1 VAKRGAWRNRLLT
14 LLAVSLFSLLIVAEI
29 MPNPFPPLWDWI
41 NRDRPIATDMHWQ
54 ERLGGRPSG
63 ALVVGD
69 AIAVDAGRTAR
80 VITWGSARD
89 SAEVR
94 LEWTADWLTTA
105 GTGPDTVVITG
116 EMLSRGYQ
124 VRDPGTGTVLVDNDD
139 ARAVWGFQQI
149 RMDLRCDTMRS
160 CELRGYR
167 PQDERPLWR
176 ADLPG
181 VAASVVGVNPD
192 LATAGVAVPSRMHAA
207 VSGPP
212 PTPPL
217 IGVPV
222 DRRRVA
228 VVSSAT
234 GQVVGQYEAASDE
247 LVMVVG
253 DRVVRST
260 ATRRD
265 GVCLLAVSGYD
276 LVTDVPV
283 WGPEPYNLRTITG
296 GGCDQRYTAVAAGAA
311 LVVVDPEGAE
321 RVIDAGDGRVLWRG
335 EPGERVQGLTE
346 HLAVVKAADDP
357 AVRYAV
363 ALGDGGGRL
372 WERRVD
378 ADAEVMLTRCGVVV
392 VDRDP
397 NRVHVWNPA
406 DGEDRLTVRTSARVL
421 ACTADGLILAD
432 GRAVGRV
439 TFDGV
444 FPEPAGGS
452 GTRDDGTG
460 DGTGDGGIGRDDK
473 DDGGTRTGPG
483 PDGGSGPDGGPGPG
497 VGPGQVGDLR

>member
-1 VAKRGAWRNRLLT
+1 
-14 LLAVSLFSLLIVAEI
+14 
-29 MPNPFPPLWDWI
+29 
-41 NRDRPIATDMHWQ
+41 
-54 ERLGGRPSG
+54 
-63 ALVVGD
+63 
-69 AIAVDAGRTAR
+69 
-80 VITWGSARD
+80 
-89 SAEVR
+89 
-94 LEWTADWLTTA
+94 
-105 GTGPDTVVITG
+105 
-116 EMLSRGYQ
+116 MLSRGYQ
-124 VRDPGTGTVLVDNDD
+124 VRDPDTGAVLVDNDD

-149 RMDLRCDTMRS
+149 RMDLRCDTLRS

-167 PQDERPLWR
+167 PREERPLWR

-181 VAASVVGVNPD
+181 AVGSVVGVNPD
-192 LATAGVAVPSRMHAA
+192 LATAGVSVPARMHAA

-212 PTPPL
+212 PIPPL
-217 IGVPV
+217 IGVPT
-222 DRRRVA
+222 DRRRVS

-247 LVMVVG
+247 LIMVVG
-253 DRVVRST
+253 DRVIRST

-276 LVTDVPV
+276 LVTDTPV

-296 GGCDQRYTAVAAGAA
+296 GGCDQRYAAVAAGAA

-321 RVIDAGDGRVLWRG
+321 RVIDASDGRVLWRG

-357 AVRYAV
+357 TVRYAV
-363 ALGDGGGRL
+363 MLDDQGGQ
-372 WERRVD
+372 RVWQRTVH

-397 NRVHVWNPA
+397 DRIHVWDPV
-406 DGEDRLTVRTSARVL
+406 DGESLLTVRTSARVL

-432 GRAVGRV
+432 RRAIALA

-452 GTRDDGTG
+452 RDDGG
-460 DGTGDGGIGRDDK
+460 SDGVNDGGGIGRDDK
-473 DDGGTRTGPG
+473 DNGGTPTGPGGGPG
-483 PDGGSGPDGGPGPG
+483 PDDD
-497 VGPGQVGDLR
+497 PGQLGGLR